1 MSVLHGTSS
10 FAYEITA
17 SSEGADYLGGSR
29 IRAVTE
35 KEALERARE
44 MADRKM
50 HHIRITGPDGKS
62 FAPPTDEKR
71 AEQRTREMELTL
83 QINPRPRWRM
93 V

>member
-1 MSVLHGTSS
+1 MSVLQGTSS

-44 MADRKM
+44 MAHRKM
-50 HHIRITGPDGKS
+50 HHIRITGPDGRS
-62 FAPPTDEKR
+62 FAPPRNGKESGAKN
-71 AEQRTREMELTL
+71 A
-83 QINPRPRWRM
+83 
-93 V
+93 